1 MFPEIYNIKK
11 IFINPNLLIMKN
23 LELNPEF
30 NLLGQIDLNS
40 VKIALD
46 RDEMEEIV
54 GGYGGGGRTDCLLAV
69 GGLMFG
75 AVMFCAFP
83 PLAAIEIAGAGAS
96 FGLGIVSMARSCGH

>member
-1 MFPEIYNIKK
+1 MFPVIYNIKK
-11 IFINPNLLIMKN
+11 LFTNPNLFIMKN

-54 GGYGGGGRTDCLLAV
+54 GGYGGGGGSACVEASIGLAI
-69 GGLMFG
+69 
-75 AVMFCAFP
+75 AY
-83 PLAAIEIAGAGAS
+83 AGAFFVGAS
-96 FGLGIVSMARSCGH
+96 TGGAGMFLIGFVYASYGMHNCR

>member
-1 MFPEIYNIKK
+1 
-11 IFINPNLLIMKN
+11 MKN

-54 GGYGGGGRTDCLLAV
+54 GGYGGH
-69 GGLMFG
+69 
-75 AVMFCAFP
+75 
-83 PLAAIEIAGAGAS
+83 
-96 FGLGIVSMARSCGH
+96 GIVIIRYPV

>member
-1 MFPEIYNIKK
+1 
-11 IFINPNLLIMKN
+11 MKN

-54 GGYGGGGRTDCLLAV
+54 GGYTRSGGGWKCAAGIGGGFLTGMASATGNGVAFSLGPVGVTWGFIGGV
-69 GGLMFG
+69 GGALLG
-75 AVMFCAFP
+75 A
-83 PLAAIEIAGAGAS
+83 AA
-96 FGLGIVSMARSCGH
+96 SC

>member
-1 MFPEIYNIKK
+1 
-11 IFINPNLLIMKN
+11 MKN

-54 GGYGGGGRTDCLLAV
+54 GGYGGGGGSDCVNAWVGLAV
-69 GGLMFG
+69 TF
-75 AVMFCAFP
+75 
-83 PLAAIEIAGAGAS
+83 AGAFAVATTGGAAL
-96 FGLGIVSMARSCGH
+96 FLVGFVSASYGMRSCR